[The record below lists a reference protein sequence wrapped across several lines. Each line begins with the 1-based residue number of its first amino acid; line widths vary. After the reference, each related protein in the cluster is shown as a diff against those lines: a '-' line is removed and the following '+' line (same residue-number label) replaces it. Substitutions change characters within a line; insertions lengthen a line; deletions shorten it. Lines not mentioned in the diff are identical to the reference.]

1 MCKCQCPLTKFFLQE
16 GVKLESLETTLTIGR
31 LLRSS
36 TTGFVFGCSVPE
48 PEVPR
53 FGDFVKAPAQRGRTN
68 VIGLIYDIVIED
80 DPFVRQMVAT
90 RDLDE
95 AYILDQREN
104 RQVPID
110 VAVLSIGY
118 YTGGENPPA
127 KIIAGLPPQPP
138 VTLDSIRACSPA
150 EMLDCTSSFDYLR
163 LILNSPEA
171 PVDELIVV
179 SLRKAAAVRPPEEQ
193 LTFLRS
199 AGRELAK
206 LMSRDL
212 PRLENVLRRIR
223 P

>member
-1 MCKCQCPLTKFFLQE
+1 
-16 GVKLESLETTLTIGR
+16 LESLDSAVTIGR

-68 VIGLIYDIVIED
+68 IIGLIYDIVIED

-118 YTGGENPPA
+118 YSGGQ
-127 KIIAGLPPQPP
+127 ITCGLPPQPP
-138 VTLDSIRACSPA
+138 VTLDSIRSCTPA

-179 SLRKAAAVRPPEEQ
+179 SLRKAAAVRRPEEQ
-193 LTFLRS
+193 LTFLRA
-199 AGRELAK
+199 AGRELAR

-212 PRLENVLRRIR
+212 PRLENLLRRIR

>member
-1 MCKCQCPLTKFFLQE
+1 M
-16 GVKLESLETTLTIGR
+16 LESVESAVTIGR

-48 PEVPR
+48 PDVPR
-53 FGDFVKAPAQRGRTN
+53 FGDFVKAPAQRGRIN

-90 RDLDE
+90 PDLDE

-104 RQVPID
+104 RQVPIE
-110 VAVLSIGY
+110 VSVLAIGY
-118 YTGGENPPA
+118 DSSGDGRPG
-127 KIIAGLPPQPP
+127 KITSGLPPQPP
-138 VTLDSIRACSPA
+138 VTLDSIRPCRVA
-150 EMLDCTSSFDYLR
+150 EVLECTAGLDYLR

-171 PVDELIVV
+171 PADELMVV
-179 SLRKAAAVRPPEEQ
+179 SLRNAAAARPPEDRT
-193 LTFLRS
+193 LFSRS

-206 LMSRDL
+206 LLSRDL
-212 PRLENVLRRIR
+212 PRLENMLRRIR